1 MVDMGPTRK
10 IMAANIK
17 AAWPGKVY
25 ARVDS
30 DAGGSAATR
39 LRPKRQRQR
48 DLSAGVQLNPK
59 RSPTEDGMRVPRILR
74 IFKQSWIYFL
84 GATIL
89 GVVLLTWYHLDPS
102 TAPIALH

>member
-1 MVDMGPTRK
+1 
-10 IMAANIK
+10 
-17 AAWPGKVY
+17 
-25 ARVDS
+25 
-30 DAGGSAATR
+30 
-39 LRPKRQRQR
+39 
-48 DLSAGVQLNPK
+48 
-59 RSPTEDGMRVPRILR
+59 LR